1 MIKYQI
7 YLLIILIKNLLIQK
21 LVKITF
27 YQQIMTLLESIMV
40 EYPQL
45 NAYQIINIL
54 YQVHSMEKL

>member
-45 NAYQIINIL
+45 NACQIINIL